1 MEKLLDKIYKCNC
14 DDFALS
20 LELLKDCIT
29 EEQILDKYREVSEL
43 RDLKLSLEP
52 RFMMNA
58 FLNVFRGCAL
68 DNIMLLHGYT
78 YKKNHLGFKP
88 LNEEESE

>member
-20 LELLKDCIT
+20 LELLKDCTT

-43 RDLKLSLEP
+43 RDLKLS
-52 RFMMNA
+52 
-58 FLNVFRGCAL
+58 
-68 DNIMLLHGYT
+68 
-78 YKKNHLGFKP
+78 
-88 LNEEESE
+88 

>member
-29 EEQILDKYREVSEL
+29 EEQPTSCLTLIGLPATL
-43 RDLKLSLEP
+43 
-52 RFMMNA
+52 
-58 FLNVFRGCAL
+58 
-68 DNIMLLHGYT
+68 
-78 YKKNHLGFKP
+78 
-88 LNEEESE
+88 